1 MNPATKK
8 KAAPRHKQE
17 IIYDILK
24 TARTPKTKTGLQYQ
38 VMISWEQIDEFVKDL
53 VDHGLL
59 CYNPFD
65 GTYIITQN
73 GMRYIQG

>member
-1 MNPATKK
+1 
-8 KAAPRHKQE
+8 
-17 IIYDILK
+17 
-24 TARTPKTKTGLQYQ
+24 
-38 VMISWEQIDEFVKDL
+38 MISWEQIDEFVKDL